1 METVYC
7 SCVLDCCSSFHF
19 LYVFFFKKKLWK
31 DDPWPWHF
39 PWITSKS
46 FKLWITH
53 FSVLHNMLMS
63 SWMLLFSW
71 KITFAAHK
79 YGFPWSIIEYVTLL
93 LGCSVPIYQ
102 SYQVTKFILFV
113 KCWEFFFKAI
123 EIKFP
128 VWPKYEEKCSPIFIC
143 LFSFMP
149 FYIFIVIY
157 SYWCLIQPVW
167 NKDIVEL
174 SWVVF

>member
-1 METVYC
+1 MLNLKDCHFAPSSTKKDSFFIMETVYC

-19 LYVFFFKKKLWK
+19 LYVFFLKKKLWK

-71 KITFAAHK
+71 KITFAAHN

-113 KCWEFFFKAI
+113 KCWEFFLKLLRSSSLCDQSMKKNVLLFLFVY
-123 EIKFP
+123 FP
-128 VWPKYEEKCSPIFIC
+128 SCIFT
-143 LFSFMP
+143 FS
-149 FYIFIVIY
+149 
-157 SYWCLIQPVW
+157 
-167 NKDIVEL
+167 
-174 SWVVF
+174 